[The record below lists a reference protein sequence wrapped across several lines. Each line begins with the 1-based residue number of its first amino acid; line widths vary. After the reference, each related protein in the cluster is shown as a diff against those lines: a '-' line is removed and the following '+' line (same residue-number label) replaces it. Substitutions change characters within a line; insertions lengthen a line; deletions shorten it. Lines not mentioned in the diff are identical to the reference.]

1 MADRDVARNRGR
13 FYIDGLTQAKANVA
27 ALPEAFKEVVRETLE
42 VGSRIILHEAGQ
54 RVPVRYGALKRSLG
68 RNVREDGLQIAI
80 GSGDWKAKFQEFG
93 TNDTPR
99 QAFLYPAYRLG
110 AKYIRA
116 QMKRWA
122 VDAATKVTVR
132 GKVSKAAK
140 AK

>member
-1 MADRDVARNRGR
+1 MARDVAKNRGG
-13 FYIDGLTQAKANVA
+13 FYIDGLTEARAACA
-27 ALPEAFKEVVRETLE
+27 ALPEAFKEVVRESLD
-42 VGSRIILHEAGQ
+42 VGSRIILSEAG
-54 RVPVRYGALKRSLG
+54 RMVPVRYGILKRSLG

-99 QAFLYPAYRLG
+99 QAFLYPAYRRG

-122 VDAATKVTVR
+122 TDAATRVTVR